1 MPTRSFCS
9 TKLSVQLRRYK
20 CAQARVAGSLYEL
33 LHRQSAWAQYY
44 TDPQASFATL
54 QQREVLLED

>member
-1 MPTRSFCS
+1 M
-9 TKLSVQLRRYK
+9 QLRRYK